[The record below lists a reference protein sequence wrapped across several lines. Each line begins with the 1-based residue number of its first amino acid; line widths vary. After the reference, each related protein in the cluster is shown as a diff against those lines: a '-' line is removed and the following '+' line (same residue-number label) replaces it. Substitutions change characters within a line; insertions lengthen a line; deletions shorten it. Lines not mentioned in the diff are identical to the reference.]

1 MLTHLLMLTS
11 LAAADETTSGRY
23 ASETVGLVFEDVYQV
38 FSVFA
43 FDTGYLPSIND
54 PVSVRFHIPP
64 TGGVV
69 TEARAARHLEWDDA
83 MEVLVVGE
91 PGTGRLSVDSELEIE
106 AEIHLDI
113 PLIFTGAVPLW
124 SEYVSLYQFAA
135 FDPLALDGSTASVE
149 LSGTGLIDPFEY
161 AINVIPAVLDV
172 VLAVEVY
179 PTLGAEVTG
188 VRTESHSADGV
199 AVQTLPMVPAIL
211 PPPAVPTA
219 SLEVDTDYVTELQST
234 LSLVIE
240 PSATVNIFGALPIT
254 LLAFPID
261 VPLVDLLEERVL
273 SAETASHPLPILDA
287 PASLDAGGAEI
298 GALVNLP
305 VQLSNVGDLAV
316 EGCATIVGSDD
327 FTVFPDSLFIPPG
340 GEDGLMVSFS
350 PIVAGQRGVTL
361 QLQTNDPARPVVEIP
376 ITADALDP
384 EPSQTDEP
392 EGPPGGADASVNAE
406 EIRGGCGCD
415 QSGGTWWWAALCAAV
430 LAGRRT
436 RRS

>member
-1 MLTHLLMLTS
+1 M
-11 LAAADETTSGRY
+11 
-23 ASETVGLVFEDVYQV
+23 
-38 FSVFA
+38 
-43 FDTGYLPSIND
+43 
-54 PVSVRFHIPP
+54 
-64 TGGVV
+64 
-69 TEARAARHLEWDDA
+69 
-83 MEVLVVGE
+83 
-91 PGTGRLSVDSELEIE
+91 
-106 AEIHLDI
+106 
-113 PLIFTGAVPLW
+113 
-124 SEYVSLYQFAA
+124 
-135 FDPLALDGSTASVE
+135 
-149 LSGTGLIDPFEY
+149 
-161 AINVIPAVLDV
+161 
-172 VLAVEVY
+172 
-179 PTLGAEVTG
+179 
-188 VRTESHSADGV
+188 
-199 AVQTLPMVPAIL
+199 
-211 PPPAVPTA
+211 
-219 SLEVDTDYVTELQST
+219 
-234 LSLVIE
+234 
-240 PSATVNIFGALPIT
+240 
-254 LLAFPID
+254 
-261 VPLVDLLEERVL
+261 
-273 SAETASHPLPILDA
+273 
-287 PASLDAGGAEI
+287 
-298 GALVNLP
+298 VNLP